1 VTQALALD
9 AKPTLSPSARTPAL
23 ELRKVR
29 RTYVGPPPVEALR
42 GVDLV
47 VREGDFVAICGP
59 SGSGKSTLLNLLG
72 LLDEPTGG
80 RLFFCGEDTTTISA
94 ARRTRLRATRIGFVF
109 QSFELLE
116 HRTALEN
123 VEVGLMYRG
132 IRRRDRAG
140 LGLGLL
146 DQVGMTPR
154 AHALTSQL
162 SGGERQRVAIA
173 RALAGEPAVLL
184 CDEPTGNVDSR
195 NASAILDLFGE
206 LHAGGTTIVLITHD
220 EHAASRAERIV
231 TILDGVLGS

>member
-1 VTQALALD
+1 VTGALALH
-9 AKPTLSPSARTPAL
+9 AEPTRSPPLGIPAL
-23 ELRKVR
+23 ELRQVR

-47 VREGDFVAICGP
+47 VHEGEFVAICGP

-80 RLFFCGEDTTTISA
+80 RLFFCGEDTTTLSS

-132 IRRRDRAG
+132 IRRRARAG

-146 DQVGMTPR
+146 DRVGMTPR

-173 RALAGEPAVLL
+173 RALAGDPAVLL

-206 LHAGGTTIVLITHD
+206 LHAAGTTIVLITHD
-220 EHAASRAERIV
+220 ERAASRAERIV
-231 TILDGVLGS
+231 TILDGALCG

>member
-1 VTQALALD
+1 MTQAPAT
-9 AKPTLSPSARTPAL
+9 AEAL
-23 ELRKVR
+23 ELRQVR
-29 RTYVGPPPVEALR
+29 RTYAGPPPVEALC

-72 LLDEPTGG
+72 LLDEPTEG
-80 RLFFCGEDTTTISA
+80 RLFFCGEDTTSISS

-132 IRRRDRAG
+132 IRRRARAR

-146 DQVGMTPR
+146 DRVGMTRR

-195 NASAILDLFGE
+195 NASAILDLFAE
-206 LHAGGTTIVLITHD
+206 LHAAGTTIVLITHD
-220 EHAASRAERIV
+220 ERAAARAERVV
-231 TILDGVLGS
+231 TILDGVLCSQGD